1 MPKKT
6 LLFQEHLKEG
16 ARLIE
21 FGDWLLPLEYTSIL
35 KEAKTVRKTC
45 GLFDVSH
52 MGKIEIKGKDA
63 FLFLQKLSC
72 NDLFLLKEGGLQY
85 NLFLNE
91 KGAILDDCIFYYL
104 KEDHFLCIVNASNK
118 EKICRWLKKH
128 SFSGLEIIDQTEE
141 KSFLSLQGPY
151 AHLIIKDILKKE
163 INFYY
168 MNFVEEE
175 IERRKILISRS
186 GYTAEDGFE
195 IYVDN
200 KDVIFIWE
208 RILNAGKNYSLC
220 LCGLGSRDILRIEAG
235 HSLYGHEID
244 EAINPYEAGLSWVV
258 KLKKDF
264 IGKSALVK
272 IKEEGAEKKRIGFV
286 LKERGMV
293 RKNYPIYDEKEEK
306 LIGWA
311 TSGTYSPNLDKFIGM
326 GYLKKEYLDI
336 SLIKIKIREKFYEA
350 NLVKIPFVEVKVMR
364 RYVYV

>member
-1 MPKKT
+1 
-6 LLFQEHLKEG
+6 
-16 ARLIE
+16 
-21 FGDWLLPLEYTSIL
+21 
-35 KEAKTVRKTC
+35 
-45 GLFDVSH
+45 
-52 MGKIEIKGKDA
+52 
-63 FLFLQKLSC
+63 
-72 NDLFLLKEGGLQY
+72 
-85 NLFLNE
+85 
-91 KGAILDDCIFYYL
+91 
-104 KEDHFLCIVNASNK
+104 
-118 EKICRWLKKH
+118 
-128 SFSGLEIIDQTEE
+128 
-141 KSFLSLQGPY
+141 
-151 AHLIIKDILKKE
+151 
-163 INFYY
+163 
-168 MNFVEEE
+168 
-175 IERRKILISRS
+175 
-186 GYTAEDGFE
+186 
-195 IYVDN
+195 
-200 KDVIFIWE
+200 
-208 RILNAGKNYSLC
+208 
-220 LCGLGSRDILRIEAG
+220 CGLGSRDILRIEAG